1 MQQLRANLFL
11 MRKNVKRVPR
21 QGSAVSAREGTRVK
35 KLEQDEEAAD
45 SQKSSKP
52 AAEPN
57 SDNANVLALPNIKNK
72 KNQKRPGSTQNR
84 RDDEDIQPPPS
95 IIPHAS
101 EEVKGNRKSFH
112 VKIIKMNEVDHEL
125 KERQRQE

>member
-1 MQQLRANLFL
+1 MKKEMQQLRANLFL

-21 QGSAVSAREGTRVK
+21 QGSAVSAGARVK
-35 KLEQDEEAAD
+35 LDQESEDAD
-45 SQKSSKP
+45 QPKP
-52 AAEPN
+52 AEPD
-57 SDNANVLALPNIKNK
+57 SSGIANVLALPNIKNVK
-72 KNQKRPGSTQNR
+72 KQKRPGSTQNR
-84 RDDEDIQPPPS
+84 REDEDIQPPPS

-125 KERQRQE
+125 KERERQA